1 MNTELRE
8 IRTRSRLTQEEAAN
22 LLGVSRRTYI
32 NYENGTITLPKAKEN
47 IIKSTMRSAAI
58 IDETHG
64 VLTLKQIKDVCS
76 KVFQEYEVGFAYLFG
91 SYARGDA
98 NPKSDVD
105 LIVDVPSDY
114 GIKFFGLIESL
125 REELGKQVDVLD
137 AAQLKNNYEL
147 LKNILKEG
155 IKIYG

>member
-8 IRTRSRLTQEEAAN
+8 IRIRSRLTQDEAAN

-32 NYENGTITLPKAKEN
+32 NYENGTTTLSKAKEE
-47 IIKSTMRSAAI
+47 IIKNTMRSAAT

-64 VLTLKQIKDVCS
+64 VLSLKQIKEVCT
-76 KVFQEYEVGFAYLFG
+76 KVFKEYEVGYAYLFG
-91 SYARGDA
+91 SYARGEA
-98 NPKSDVD
+98 NPQSDVD
-105 LIVDVPSDY
+105 LLVDVPPDY

-125 REELGKQVDVLD
+125 REDLGKKVDVLD

-147 LKNILKEG
+147 LNNILKEG

>member
-1 MNTELRE
+1 MNKELRE
-8 IRTRSRLTQEEAAN
+8 IRIRSRLTQDEAAN

-32 NYENGTITLPKAKEN
+32 NYENGTTTLSKAKEE
-47 IIKSTMRSAAI
+47 IIKNTMRSAAT

-64 VLTLKQIKDVCS
+64 VLSLKQIKEVCT
-76 KVFQEYEVGFAYLFG
+76 KVFKEYEVGFAYLFG
-91 SYARGDA
+91 SYARGEA
-98 NPKSDVD
+98 NPQSDVD
-105 LIVDVPSDY
+105 LIVDVPPDY

-125 REELGKQVDVLD
+125 RQDLGKKVDVLD

-147 LKNILKEG
+147 LNNILKEG